1 MTSRHHSEKAAL
13 AERYIAGVVGV
24 VGVVGIVGVVVG
36 VVTAGGA
43 GGAGGVVG
51 WWLLLFISITH
62 N

>member
-13 AERYIAGVVGV
+13 AERYIVGVVGV
-24 VGVVGIVGVVVG
+24 VGVVGIVGVVG
-36 VVTAGGA
+36 VVTVGGA

>member
-1 MTSRHHSEKAAL
+1 MISRHHSEKAAL

-24 VGVVGIVGVVVG
+24 VGAVGIVGVV
-36 VVTAGGA
+36 TA

>member
-24 VGVVGIVGVVVG
+24 VGVVGIVGVV
-36 VVTAGGA
+36 TAGGA